1 MWNFLLRI
9 SVIFFFHSIWF
20 SFFLSFFFFSFFP
33 INSNL
38 SSMENLFLRIIF
50 TGRVKRKIP
59 VCFIFSTKI
68 FAKAKSGIY
77 CCYLGRYHFII
88 YLYKLYVKRNSR
100 KKSKYPCNT
109 FRLIDSTIKI
119 KRTYYWSPP
128 NSINNTSICTRR
140 QSISSLAFK

>member
-1 MWNFLLRI
+1 MKFPFTNIGNFFLPFDLI
-9 SVIFFFHSIWF
+9 
-20 SFFLSFFFFSFFP
+20 FFLSFFFFFF
-33 INSNL
+33 
-38 SSMENLFLRIIF
+38 FFFIF

-119 KRTYYWSPP
+119 KRTYY
-128 NSINNTSICTRR
+128 
-140 QSISSLAFK
+140 